1 MNQKKFYDY
10 YSIFG
15 LSRAMSTS
23 DIKKQ
28 MRTYM
33 EENRKQRVGVNRNN
47 TEILEKLNAD
57 QDIIRNAQMALCY
70 DEERKKYDKEL
81 DNMPKAS
88 IVVSIDTNLTLLDSE
103 EILHD
108 TFVNDTQKVAN
119 INDKGEKQEKAVKNL
134 EGAKQD
140 NQKKELE
147 VLILGI
153 AKEAKKY
160 FYKKEYNNCIATAK
174 KLFEYNVAFPFL
186 IIAKSYFMLGEY
198 SEAVE
203 LLAKGCKAFSNSVD
217 LRWLYIRYMIQME
230 RYSEAQQA
238 LNEAKNVFVENSLFY
253 AEQVYLYLYA
263 ERDDLAIDE
272 IKKYISR
279 KPADMQYR
287 KYLSDNIIDIS
298 NMCYV
303 YDQEAEMNII
313 ADKDDYERCYNLL
326 SISNQLYQSK
336 TTLSKY
342 EDIKAFSTKY
352 HDKNTRIL
360 QIIYGLVALASLY
373 AVLEGAYPMII
384 VTIIFALFVFI
395 VRKYSFR
402 PLWQFYRD
410 KYRGIPEYEDSIVY
424 MIAMIPRDLFSSF
437 IFMFK

>member
-70 DEERKKYDKEL
+70 DEARKKYDKEL
-81 DNMPKAS
+81 DSMPKAS
-88 IVVSIDTNLTLLDSE
+88 IIVSIDTNLTLLDSE

-108 TFVNDTQKVAN
+108 TVVNDVQEASTTNEPK
-119 INDKGEKQEKAVKNL
+119 EKQPKDVKSL
-134 EGAKQD
+134 EDVKQD

-174 KLFEYNVAFPFL
+174 KLFEYNITFPFI

-198 SEAVE
+198 SEAAE

-217 LRWLYIRYMIQME
+217 LRWLYIRYLIQME

-238 LNEAKNVFVENSLFY
+238 LNEAKNIFVENSLFY

-263 ERDDLAIDE
+263 DRDDLAIDE
-272 IKKYISR
+272 IKKYITQ
-279 KPADMQYR
+279 KPTDLQYR

-326 SISNQLYQSK
+326 SISNQLYQNK

-360 QIIYGLVALASLY
+360 QIIYGLIALASLY
-373 AVLEGAYPMII
+373 AVFEGAYPMII
-384 VTIIFALFVFI
+384 VAIIFALFVFI

-402 PLWQFYRD
+402 PLWQIYRD

-424 MIAMIPRDLFSSF
+424 MIAMIPRDFVSSF
-437 IFMFK
+437 IVK

>member
-1 MNQKKFYDY
+1 MDQKKFYDY

-15 LSRAMSTS
+15 LSRTMSTS
-23 DIKKQ
+23 EIKKK

-70 DEERKKYDKEL
+70 DEARKKYDKEL

-88 IVVSIDTNLTLLDSE
+88 IIVSIDTNLTLLDSE

-108 TFVNDTQKVAN
+108 TVVNDVQEVSITN
-119 INDKGEKQEKAVKNL
+119 ESEEKQPKVVKNL
-134 EGAKQD
+134 EGVKED

-153 AKEAKKY
+153 AKEAKNY

-174 KLFEYNVAFPFL
+174 KLFEYNLAFPFI

-198 SEAVE
+198 SEAVDV
-203 LLAKGCKAFSNSVD
+203 LAKGCKAFRNSVD
-217 LRWLYIRYMIQME
+217 LRWLYIRYLIQME
-230 RYSEAQQA
+230 RYNEAQQA
-238 LNEAKNVFVENSLFY
+238 LNNAKSSFAENSLFY

-263 ERDDLAIDE
+263 DRDDLAIDE
-272 IKKYISR
+272 IKKYITQ
-279 KPADMQYR
+279 KPADLQYR

-326 SISNQLYQSK
+326 SISNQLYQNK
-336 TTLSKY
+336 TTLSKF
-342 EDIKAFSTKY
+342 EDIKEFAKKY

-360 QIIYGLVALASLY
+360 QIIYGLIALASLY
-373 AVLEGAYPMII
+373 AVFEGAYPMII
-384 VTIIFALFVFI
+384 VAIIFALFVFI

-402 PLWQFYRD
+402 PLWQIYRD
-410 KYRGIPEYEDSIVY
+410 KYRGIPEYEDSVVY
-424 MIAMIPRDLFSSF
+424 MIAMIPKDLISSF
-437 IFMFK
+437 IVK